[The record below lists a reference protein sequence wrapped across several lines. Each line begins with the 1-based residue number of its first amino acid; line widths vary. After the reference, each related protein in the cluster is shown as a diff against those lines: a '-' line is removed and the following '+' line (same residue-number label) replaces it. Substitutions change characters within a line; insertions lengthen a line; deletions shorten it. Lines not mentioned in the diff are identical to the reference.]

1 MLLRREELSVFIN
14 DRDLHA
20 EKCDMQERER
30 RREENGRFPEITGA
44 VSFRAA
50 EL

>member
-1 MLLRREELSVFIN
+1 MLRREELSVFIK

-20 EKCDMQERER
+20 EKCDVQERER
-30 RREENGRFPEITGA
+30 RRKENGGFPEITGA

-50 EL
+50 AM